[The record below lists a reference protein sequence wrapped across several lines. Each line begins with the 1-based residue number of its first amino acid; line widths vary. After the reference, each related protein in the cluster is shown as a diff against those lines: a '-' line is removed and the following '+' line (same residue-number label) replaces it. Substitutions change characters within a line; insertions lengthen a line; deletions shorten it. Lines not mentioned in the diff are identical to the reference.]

1 MREASN
7 RIRWLNYLNFR
18 QPSTHPRIVES
29 SDGAEAVMLA
39 TRVIPDVVVKNNHM
53 PKLRA
58 TGLSDGRKNMGKYI
72 NLQAL
77 EL

>member
-7 RIRWLNYLNFR
+7 RIRWLHYLNSR
-18 QPSTHPRIVES
+18 QRSTRPRVMES

-39 TRVIPDVVVKNNHM
+39 TRVIRDVVVKNNHM

-58 TGLSDGRKNMGKYI
+58 TGLYVGRKNVGKYI

-77 EL
+77 KS